1 VARCGGNRRRAAFAV
16 AWGQIE
22 WRSAQRSKFK
32 LLWGIL
38 MGSVESVDLGLWV
51 EMKGGKLHDL
61 RLGIWKSVGVVVK
74 IGK

>member
-1 VARCGGNRRRAAFAV
+1 
-16 AWGQIE
+16 
-22 WRSAQRSKFK
+22 
-32 LLWGIL
+32 
-38 MGSVESVDLGLWV
+38 MGSIESVDLGLWV